1 MAKQPETAIALKTK
15 VNELPEKDT
24 LNESCFW
31 RLDLY
36 TGKLHWSDGL
46 CQLLGLS
53 QPYTPT
59 LEKLIEYYQPEKN
72 IRPAF
77 NRAIH
82 QGIPFELE
90 LPVLTAYDKVI
101 SVYTLGSPVYDDY
114 GKCIAV
120 KGILLTSLQQEK
132 DSKSSVY
139 ILESIEEQH
148 IMLENFS
155 RIVSHN
161 LRSHTSNLQMV
172 LESINQKTSS
182 KQMRDMIGNI
192 KTISSNLN
200 QTVGYLN
207 TLIKI

>member
-1 MAKQPETAIALKTK
+1 MRNPIALKTI
-15 VNELPEKDT
+15 VNELTETNT
-24 LNESCFW
+24 LNETCFW
-31 RLDLY
+31 ELDLY
-36 TGKLHWSDGL
+36 TGKLLWSDGL

-53 QPYTPT
+53 QPYTPS
-59 LEKLIEYYQPEKN
+59 LEQLIAYYQPEKN

-77 NRAIH
+77 NCAIH

-90 LPVLTAYDKVI
+90 LPVLTAYSKI
-101 SVYTLGSPVYDDY
+101 ITVYTLASPVYDDY
-114 GKCIAV
+114 GKCIAI
-120 KGILLTSLQQEK
+120 KGTLLTAPQQKKAPKPRACVSEN
-132 DSKSSVY
+132 V
-139 ILESIEEQH
+139 EEQH
-148 IMLENFS
+148 LILKNFS

-182 KQMRDMIGNI
+182 KQMREVIGSI